1 MKVEASAWQGFEGA
15 RDGLILR
22 MPNLEGSE
30 KHIGIEQQGVA
41 YIRSG

>member
-1 MKVEASAWQGFEGA
+1 
-15 RDGLILR
+15 